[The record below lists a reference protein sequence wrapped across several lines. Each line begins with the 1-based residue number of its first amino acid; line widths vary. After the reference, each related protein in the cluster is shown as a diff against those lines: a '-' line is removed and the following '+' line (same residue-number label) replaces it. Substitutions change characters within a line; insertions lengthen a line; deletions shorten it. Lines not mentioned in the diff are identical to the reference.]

1 MKQTDFIKKRVLK
14 VVNSRIRIEIKN
26 NSLCQMDLC
35 ADLGANENDMNAF
48 GSMMERLFNILI
60 EDEELEKIKSVDD
73 FVKLIASKSGKRVAN
88 LILENN

>member
-1 MKQTDFIKKRVLK
+1 MKQTDFIKQRVLK
-14 VVNSRIRIEIKN
+14 IVNSRIRIEIKN
-26 NSLCQMDLC
+26 NSLCQMDLR
-35 ADLGANENDMNAF
+35 ADLGADENDMNAF
-48 GSMMERLFNILI
+48 GSMMERLFNVLI